1 MKFPLSWLKDHLE
14 TDADAETIAD
24 KLTAI
29 GLEVESVEDAGARL
43 KDFVVAKVL
52 TADQHPNADRLHVCK
67 VDAGGKEP
75 LQIVCGAPNARAGI
89 KVVLA
94 RPGVVI
100 PVSGEALKVGTI
112 RGVESFGMMCSGRE
126 LELSD
131 DHDGI
136 IELPEDAVVGQPVAT
151 ALGLTD
157 AVIDISITPNRGDC
171 TSVWGVAR
179 DLAAA
184 GLGKLKT
191 PKEEAVA
198 GKFPSPKSVA
208 LNFPSDQKQPCP
220 LFAGRIIRGV
230 KNGPSPA
237 WVQERLKAIGLRPI
251 NALVDVTNLVS
262 HDRGRPLHVFDADKL
277 QGNVQA
283 RFAKAGEKLLAL
295 DGKTYELDGEM
306 CVIADEAAAHSIAGV
321 MGGEDTGST
330 ETTVNVFVESAW
342 FQPISVAATGRKL
355 QLNSDARY
363 RFERGVD
370 PEFVVPGLE
379 LATKLILEWCGGE
392 PSDIVVTGA
401 VPEWKREI
409 PFAPEIVERIGG
421 LKIGKDRIAE
431 ILTHLGFALKDCGAG
446 WLVMPPSWRS
456 DIDGAADLVEEVVR
470 IYGLEHVPS
479 VPMSRPH
486 AIARSVLTPT
496 QKRRRIIR
504 RALAGRGFNETV
516 TYSFIPRADAALF
529 GGGDD
534 LRQVANPI
542 ATDMDAMRPTPLPS
556 LLAAAK
562 RNQARGFNDF
572 NLFEIGA
579 GFQTGVP
586 GGQQTI
592 AAGIRV
598 GEPKPY
604 WADQKLLT
612 FAARNYDPGF
622 VRSLSEITN
631 PIKRVPD
638 VFAVK
643 ADVLAALEA
652 AMGSAMTAPIKA
664 TAPARYHPGRS
675 GSLALGPKV
684 LAVFG
689 ELHPAIV
696 AAFDLTGPVAA
707 FELILEAIPD
717 SKAKKTNFAPSPYQA
732 VERDFAFVVNTSV
745 TADELVKAAKTAER
759 NLVESVAV
767 FDLYEG
773 KGVPEGK
780 KSLALTVR
788 LQPKDKTLTDA
799 EIEAV
804 AAKIVASVA
813 KATGGTLRA

>member
-14 TDADAETIAD
+14 TDADAETIAA

-43 KDFVVAKVL
+43 KDFVVAYVIS
-52 TADQHPNADRLHVCK
+52 ADQHPNADRLHVCM
-67 VDAGGKEP
+67 VDAGGPASSSEAVGQAKNQP

-100 PVSGEALKVGTI
+100 PVTGEALKIGTI
-112 RGVESFGMMCSGRE
+112 RGIESRGMMCSGRE
-126 LELSD
+126 LLLSD

-136 IELPEDAVVGQPVAT
+136 IELPEDAVVGQPVAA

-157 AVIDISITPNRGDC
+157 PVIDISITPNRGDC

-191 PKEEAVA
+191 PKVEPVK
-198 GKFPSPKSVA
+198 GSFPSPKTISLA
-208 LNFPSDQKQPCP
+208 FDGKPACP
-220 LFAGRIIRGV
+220 LFAGRIIKNV
-230 KNGPSPA
+230 KNGPSPQ

-251 NALVDVTNLVS
+251 NALVDVTNLIS

-277 QGNVQA
+277 VGNVQA
-283 RFAKAGEKLLAL
+283 RLAKTGEKLLAL
-295 DGKTYELDGEM
+295 DGKTYDLDGEM
-306 CVIADEAAAHSIAGV
+306 CVIADDVAAQSIAGV

-330 ETTVNVFVESAW
+330 ESTTTVFVESAW
-342 FQPISVAATGRKL
+342 FEPVSVAATGRKL

-379 LATKLILEWCGGE
+379 LATRLILEWCGGE
-392 PSDIVVTGA
+392 ASDIVVAGTA
-401 VPEWKREI
+401 PAWQREI
-409 PFAPEIVERIGG
+409 VFTPAMVKRIGG
-421 LKIGKDRIAE
+421 LDIAE
-431 ILTHLGFALKDCGAG
+431 KTIVAILTHLGFGVTEIDGTTMT
-446 WLVMPPSWRS
+446 VVPPSWRS
-456 DIDGAADLVEEVVR
+456 DIAGAADLVEEVVR

-479 VPMSRPH
+479 VPMDRPH
-486 AIARSVLTPT
+486 AIARPVLTPG

-504 RALAGRGFNETV
+504 RLLASRGFNEAV
-516 TYSFIPRADAALF
+516 TYSFIPRAHAALF
-529 GGGDD
+529 GGGDEA
-534 LRQVANPI
+534 RQIANPI
-542 ATDMDAMRPTPLPS
+542 AADMDALRPSPLPS
-556 LLAAAK
+556 LLAAAQ
-562 RNQARGFNDF
+562 RNQARGFADF

-579 GFQTGVP
+579 AFQTGKP
-586 GGQQTI
+586 EGQQTV

-598 GEPKPY
+598 GAGVRTWTHASHP
-604 WADQKLLT
+604 ADA
-612 FAARNYDPGF
+612 FDA
-622 VRSLSEITN
+622 
-631 PIKRVPD
+631 
-638 VFAVK
+638 K

-652 AMGSAMTAPIKA
+652 AMGSPMTAPIKA
-664 TAPARYHPGRS
+664 SAPAWYHPGRS
-675 GSLALGPKV
+675 GTLALGPKV

-689 ELHPAIV
+689 ELHPKIV

-707 FELILEAIPD
+707 FELILDAIPE
-717 SKAKKTNFAPSPYQA
+717 SKAKKTSFSPSPYQA

-745 TADELVKAAKTAER
+745 SADEIVKAAKTAER
-759 NLVESVAV
+759 SLTESVVV

-773 KGVPEGK
+773 KGVPDGK
-780 KSLALTVR
+780 KSIAITVR

-804 AAKIVASVA
+804 GQKIVAAVA
-813 KATGGTLRA
+813 KSTGGTLRA